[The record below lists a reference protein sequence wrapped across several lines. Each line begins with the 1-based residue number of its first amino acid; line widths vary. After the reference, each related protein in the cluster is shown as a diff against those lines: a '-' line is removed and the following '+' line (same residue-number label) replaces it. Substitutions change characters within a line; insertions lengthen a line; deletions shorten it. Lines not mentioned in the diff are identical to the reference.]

1 MEKSF
6 TCPTFSPLSNRRS
19 NGLEQRIQRNR
30 QFQHAPDA
38 VLCHTYS
45 LLLTVPLGHETCKGA
60 SARPGMEY
68 TLHEALP
75 ATGLP
80 RVEPLLKWNQAEV
93 LQTFGAVGEAGR
105 QPENAEVG
113 IFWS

>member
-1 MEKSF
+1 M
-6 TCPTFSPLSNRRS
+6 
-19 NGLEQRIQRNR
+19 
-30 QFQHAPDA
+30 
-38 VLCHTYS
+38 
-45 LLLTVPLGHETCKGA
+45 
-60 SARPGMEY
+60 
-68 TLHEALP
+68 HEALP